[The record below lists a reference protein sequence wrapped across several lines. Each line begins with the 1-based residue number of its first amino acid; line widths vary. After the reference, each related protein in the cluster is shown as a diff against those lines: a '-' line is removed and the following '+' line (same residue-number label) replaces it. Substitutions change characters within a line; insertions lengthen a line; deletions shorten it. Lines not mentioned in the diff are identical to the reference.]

1 MNGRPVHGEPG
12 APLARR
18 DDEGIALRTFEEEQR
33 RKRRQLAGMTGERLW
48 SRH

>member
-1 MNGRPVHGEPG
+1 MNGCPVHGEPG

-33 RKRRQLAGMTGERLW
+33 RQQCHLAGMAGERSW

>member
-1 MNGRPVHGEPG
+1 MSVRPAHGEPG

-33 RKRRQLAGMTGERLW
+33 RQRCHLAGVAGERLW
-48 SRH
+48 ARH